1 MAFRLLEMVVD
12 LVCGGEPE
20 VSRALA
26 QVAAQAAQAKAAA
39 DPLAHMRA
47 NIDRAQAEGA
57 LRWLESEMLR
67 VGRLVSVRRALG
79 LDTSDAQARL
89 AALRQAAAVIP
100 SGPLR
105 LPSLPVGHPLSPL
118 HGPPAPPPRPAG
130 APGGVGPTAPGAAGI
145 PVPPPGATA
154 AWQRYAGSVQAA
166 VAQFGAVT
174 GAGTGVVSALVGMA
188 TSAAPAA
195 AGIAALTAEITVLG
209 EAART
214 FATLHDE
221 MTMFSAELTAMG
233 KDAGAVVAG
242 FEDLVRVGQRMGL
255 TFSQARSVA
264 MEAAQVTDGS
274 RGAMEN
280 YMKVAVGLG
289 RVMGG
294 DAAAGQ
300 RLALAYGD
308 QNRAMQPEQ
317 LSRYLRMYPR
327 LKAEF
332 IDAEKRGELVSVTI
346 ARMAQRGLDMQD
358 VFRKDTFQASWDKMT
373 GALERAWQSFSKI
386 FGPDALDAVKSLA
399 DAVTV
404 LANTF
409 SSLTTNV
416 DGTTSSFGTFLGYVL
431 RVQKAILTLGLSE
444 YMKAADYVKDYVSEL
459 FESESEKQARLAK
472 GMGKIPAPGAEPTHG
487 GFLSMEAMSDA
498 LANAAFGQKGVP
510 EQQLEEL
517 QQQTKI
523 QEEQL
528 DRLRKMADK
537 KTEGDVEGRPHDGDL
552 PGV

>member
-1 MAFRLLEMVVD
+1 M
-12 LVCGGEPE
+12 
-20 VSRALA
+20 
-26 QVAAQAAQAKAAA
+26 
-39 DPLAHMRA
+39 
-47 NIDRAQAEGA
+47 
-57 LRWLESEMLR
+57 
-67 VGRLVSVRRALG
+67 
-79 LDTSDAQARL
+79 
-89 AALRQAAAVIP
+89 
-100 SGPLR
+100 
-105 LPSLPVGHPLSPL
+105 
-118 HGPPAPPPRPAG
+118 
-130 APGGVGPTAPGAAGI
+130 TA
-145 PVPPPGATA
+145 
-154 AWQRYAGSVQAA
+154 
-166 VAQFGAVT
+166 
-174 GAGTGVVSALVGMA
+174 
-188 TSAAPAA
+188 SAAPAA

-221 MTMFSAELTAMG
+221 MTMFSAELGAMG

-255 TFSQARSVA
+255 TFSEARSVA

-294 DAAAGQ
+294 NTAAGQ

-317 LSRYLRMYPR
+317 LARYLRMYPR

-332 IDAEKRGELVSVTI
+332 IDAEKRGERVSVTI

-358 VFRKDTFQASWDKMT
+358 VFRKDTFQASWNDMT

-386 FGPDALDAVKSLA
+386 FGPDALDTVKSLA

-416 DGTTSSFGTFLGYVL
+416 DGTTSSFGTFLGYVI

-444 YMKAADYVKDYVSEL
+444 YMKAADSVKDYVTEL
-459 FESESEKQARLAK
+459 FESDEDRQARLAK
-472 GMGKIPAPGAEPTHG
+472 GMGKIPAPGAEPTQG

-498 LANAAFGQKGVP
+498 LANAAFGQKGIP

-517 QQQTKI
+517 QQQTKY

-528 DRLRKMADK
+528 DRLRKIADRK
-537 KTEGDVEGRPHDGDL
+537 PEGDVERPPSDGDL